1 LLIVGDAIPYG
12 SHIKWVQDSGDGF
25 LLGLVSR
32 NSKASTVDFTD
43 SHGGICPQSASFI
56 FSSGQEFAIVAPVH
70 AGPLDSKEEKNEESS
85 LFLFGNEACRYKI
98 TLKKFV
104 WKSGRETQL
113 PLRSRDA
120 LKRGVEAELR
130 TISKEAMSAKTG
142 SQAMLGCAHV
152 KLCRERAE
160 WERAD
165 FYQND
170 VPAEAIFPV
179 DMFRR
184 RGDATELVTA
194 FASPAPGRNSDTSEL
209 RPSFDR
215 DETREHPNYTL
226 EFWGV
231 MHFASNGF
239 TIYVID
245 PARRADAIH
254 VPSYTVTAHRHRPRK
269 TYEID
274 IANSQTRINLS
285 VKKEAFADGWTT
297 VFGE

>member
-1 LLIVGDAIPYG
+1 MKCQNPVSVAGRGVLTPRHLLQVPDNEPAVAAQHWRIAMTSSCPRLWAILLAPILLIVGDAIPYG

-120 LKRGVEAELR
+120 LKRGVEAEL
-130 TISKEAMSAKTG
+130 
-142 SQAMLGCAHV
+142 
-152 KLCRERAE
+152 
-160 WERAD
+160 
-165 FYQND
+165 
-170 VPAEAIFPV
+170 
-179 DMFRR
+179 
-184 RGDATELVTA
+184 
-194 FASPAPGRNSDTSEL
+194 
-209 RPSFDR
+209 
-215 DETREHPNYTL
+215 
-226 EFWGV
+226 
-231 MHFASNGF
+231 
-239 TIYVID
+239 
-245 PARRADAIH
+245 
-254 VPSYTVTAHRHRPRK
+254 
-269 TYEID
+269 
-274 IANSQTRINLS
+274 
-285 VKKEAFADGWTT
+285 
-297 VFGE
+297 